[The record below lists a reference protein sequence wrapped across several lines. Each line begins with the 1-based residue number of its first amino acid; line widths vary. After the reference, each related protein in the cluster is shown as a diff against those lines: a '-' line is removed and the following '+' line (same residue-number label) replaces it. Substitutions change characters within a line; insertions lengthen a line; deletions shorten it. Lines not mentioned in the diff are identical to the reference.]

1 MNEQHQPAF
10 FADAAPPP
18 DLGAR
23 LSRFIVR
30 RALGA
35 RREAL
40 AREFGITELEVH
52 RLLVAHGE
60 PPRVIST
67 VARAS

>member
-35 RREAL
+35 RSPTIFADERTPGRPAPGCVP
-40 AREFGITELEVH
+40 APTR
-52 RLLVAHGE
+52 
-60 PPRVIST
+60 
-67 VARAS
+67 